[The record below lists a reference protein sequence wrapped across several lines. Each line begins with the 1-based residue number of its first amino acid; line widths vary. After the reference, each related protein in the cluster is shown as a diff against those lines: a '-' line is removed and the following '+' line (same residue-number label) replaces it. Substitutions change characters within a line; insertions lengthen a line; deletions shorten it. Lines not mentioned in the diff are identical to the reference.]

1 MMSSNFKGLL
11 NKAAGFL
18 LLFCVLSS
26 GVQGVMAQ
34 GVASINVTGIPS
46 VINDPFTDQFEENFR
61 NGRYQVIFTYNN
73 SNTQPVDFRFEF
85 SLSKDGKEVL
95 EITSEPESFAPG
107 AYVFTSVF
115 DELPF
120 RETFDDLIDQLSK
133 EQQQQIIQGGSI
145 PEGNYVLNIR
155 PIAENSGAMISSMPS
170 VNPFSVIYPQAPI
183 LINPSDRA
191 NLALETPVFNW
202 TPVPVGGYSI
212 DYHFLLVEVLG
223 SQTPLQAINSNRA
236 HAEAKVTGQNTLV
249 YTPEYLPLE
258 KGQEYAW
265 RVTARS
271 VNGDLPIRNEGES
284 NIRTFTYKSGIGSE
298 TIADL
303 RELKDLPLVPGFAS
317 LTDLDRMEV
326 SEERNYY
333 EFNGRATLLMD
344 FVSTGQKKVTV
355 RVNNLRLQK
364 GSIQAPIL
372 MGGSLKGS
380 GKELTD
386 VLNTQSELVTLN
398 DVTWHFGEGI
408 TTGVALSS
416 PDGQSFD
423 AKGRLI
429 LEPQGARGSV
439 SASGSPLF
447 YYGDDLVEAEVTSIN
462 ASFPEG
468 TVYGEGS
475 VKVLGRESGCDVTR
489 FAFIEGD
496 LVTTFRCTSPI
507 AIPLVNE
514 SNRLNMLVERMM
526 GDLSIDPNTGD
537 MDYDLNLMTSI
548 GLETDQGQACGANAG
563 LSISSENGLEIS
575 DFSQDQSCKFE
586 KPKIDLG
593 LFTLELHQSELQEL
607 TYDAQTGDWDFEVL
621 LGAKFEIPSFGE
633 WGSYNVRDI
642 LIDEEGA
649 HFNSIDFSEELAGL
663 PDFDINNYTVQLE
676 TLELAEFLFPI
687 FEWDQTGPGPW
698 DLSFSGN
705 VGVPNNP
712 GYPEC
717 IRGQQLALR
726 AGNVSGDEVSASIV
740 PQNFEGCSFEFGA
753 GYAFNIDD
761 MAGKFG
767 VRFTDSGEEP
777 IGRLDFGGSLT
788 LGQPFACEANSDLDI
803 GSTQLSITTGLVGEI
818 ENIIP
823 SCDVLVGPFTAN
835 VTSSQLSFDHTPETG
850 QEASL
855 IASADLDLS
864 EGQTASGSFD
874 LNLITGRFN
883 SLDFLINDPFDWNIP
898 AEEPVLSFRLNEARL
913 TEEGFSVDGR
923 QQFNLGSDQV
933 IGTTF
938 DSLLIDIETLQ
949 IQRGRIL
956 FDSEFGFAAGIDP
969 NDQSLSYQ
977 AVPLDSELLQ
987 DPGMYLG
994 MSGQIQID
1002 SQGIQTEGQADATL
1016 RFNDEEYDLAQV
1028 AYSDGFRF
1036 RLFPFEVGSGQADI
1050 MYGDSRIAWLDEDG
1064 FHPSPGFFADL
1075 LIPEHLPLP
1084 TMDIAYLTLKEEGEL
1099 LVEITE
1105 NEDGNY
1111 AMSTLPGK
1119 TLTITAPYFDPQ
1131 GSPSLTNVTLN
1142 NVVISGNPSNPEI
1155 LEGSIEVTIPEGDP
1169 MWQLK
1174 DRQVPITLKK
1184 LQFGSRPVN
1193 GTPLTALHL
1202 LGDLH
1207 LFENDL
1213 PDAQQEFGFFIQSNG
1228 VLRAD
1233 LNITGMDAQVPLL
1246 PEDKALLK
1254 VDGISG
1260 TFTLLEGANSPGYDF
1275 TIDSGFELNT
1285 ETGIS
1290 TGAEFDLRLTPG
1302 SMSLENLVTEDLE
1315 GLPEFDFG
1323 VFGLKLNTIESI
1335 PQFDYTPGEGFDFAF
1350 ALDAD
1355 IRIQPEGAEEIIF
1368 PLQGFEIRD
1377 TGIQIP
1383 IQDISS
1389 ASIPGLSLPDFDIAG
1404 FNFKPLSLETTS
1416 PFTFNW
1422 GEGLD
1427 FNPDVNMSFEVD
1439 LPEFE
1444 GTGLNPPDGLTFN
1457 DVGLVDGFLTGSI
1470 EPFRP
1475 LGGVEID
1482 LVPGMPDT
1490 PTLMISELF
1499 GSLDAG
1505 QDENGDFFQAVNI
1518 DLTGELGN
1526 LPAFNI
1532 DDPNACVENG
1542 SFTLSLVQSKY
1553 FEGTV
1558 SGIQPCGYLELGPAQ
1573 IAVTNADLNFSVSA
1587 DQQMAELD
1595 GGVMVTLP
1603 ATDQGS
1609 EVTANGNLV
1618 LDLIEGKINDGSVTI
1633 DQQFGLEFP
1642 HGPSD
1647 PLFTFGTNQAVLSKD
1662 GLLVNGGGNLSA
1674 DGVQSTVQF
1683 NDLLIG
1689 FNPFGVQ
1696 SGNASIATNFAMEVG
1711 VQPLALKLKD
1721 PATAMPADNA
1731 IELGLNGDIIL
1742 DNNGLNLTGS
1752 STATIRFQGEEYA
1765 ALEVAYEDGFAL
1777 NAGGFAV
1784 NQGRALFY
1792 EIENGVRSQDPLAVL
1807 SQRGFDLGEFIASLL
1822 PSRIPLPSEDIAYID
1837 IKDSNDS
1844 LLVDVTSNEQTGG
1857 YTITTNESTLPM
1869 VIAALEDQNGDPT
1882 EVNVG
1887 FSLTTDGSYNI
1898 TGGSLSLESSYSLES
1913 RLDIPVSITEFSIG
1927 NDGNGMELKA
1937 GLKVDL
1943 PGPLKDHDAI
1953 ANAVIDQNGL
1963 SQASVSVGTHLTAY
1977 QDGITPLFAYEH
1989 SGNIDGSQE
1998 TDVFEAELWGIEA
2011 EFGGT
2016 NSVAISGILNSSLI
2030 LEVSGGT
2037 DPIFYTASWSD
2048 TGWDFSID
2056 PGSLGDLSMGDAT
2069 LALNQQDGIDV
2080 VSTDEAFYLVL
2091 NGQVSLED
2099 VIGEPLDVSVQDLE
2113 VGVDG
2118 LGSSPALHFAI
2129 GGASGSIA
2137 DQTFSLFEG
2146 AFEGLIES
2154 PTITLNGRSLA
2165 LSSDAGTLTF
2175 LEKDIEYN
2183 DLMIDTQGGLTFSSI
2198 EAQNIELIPEY
2209 VLMNSLTLSGDEG
2222 LRLDSELAIT
2232 LPAPVDQTSSSII
2245 SIYRDEQNVVQIE
2258 ATAPA
2263 FDLEQQYA
2271 LGDFGYFQLNE
2282 LQADIDPYDWES
2294 SGIYANGDLYKSGD
2308 TSPIISFGEAGQ
2320 ITQNP
2325 GIGLSAESPYVQFNA
2340 TGNVGFDYDFS
2351 VFSVAVNFD
2360 EISTTPDGFELELSG
2375 SLNMSDDVDALSV
2388 RSSINYENF
2397 VIDHTGVKNYG
2408 NIDGSGELE
2417 MDGIGKIGIGQFIY
2431 EKYEN
2436 GKDIEIADASEKKP
2450 NEIDGDQTGIPT
2462 RIETGVTELLCFGPC
2477 PVTTSQ
2483 DSVSQSALTVSI
2495 GGGTDSE
2502 SGGFTGGVKTIFFM
2516 KKSTGEYELLIDSLN
2531 VSLIDNFSITAN
2543 MHYLNTNDG
2552 FLLRAAASGDF
2563 TFGNQNV
2570 SAAVAGKFAN
2580 IGGEMSYGLFVAAQT
2595 SVGIPIVPG
2604 VIELTGAGGGFFWKP
2619 TQEDI
2624 ESVVTVVESESGLNH
2639 QIIKK
2644 DNFSDSGDPLFA
2656 AQLFGSFGIAGSG
2669 TDYVIEGS
2677 TFLQLTDE
2685 GFYMDASGVVLGMD
2699 GTSEAPANTLL
2710 DGGMSLDVVWDSPK
2724 SIIGTFYANA
2734 EVPSVLTGDGN
2745 IEYFAAE
2752 NNGEMVWGII
2762 GKANFSIY
2770 SGIMT
2775 GGGELLASSSGVLL
2789 EVNVG
2794 FDVDIPILE
2803 VNSNVTGSIWMIDDP
2818 DFSMPFGAYVVFSA
2832 EACLGFC
2839 ITADAK
2845 GAFVT
2850 KRSGGFELYGAVKGC
2865 VDLLL
2870 TEGCLS
2876 AWVSVNESNFDGGF
2890 GEGSHSDLV
2899 AQAKD
2904 QRDRFRNK
2912 IQAMKDNI
2920 ENAKNALS
2928 DPPVV
2933 GSPAY
2938 SPEDVF
2944 KAGANIYSQNSLVRR
2959 DLATIIED
2967 QVENNRYYPEGGS
2980 LPTSLQNI
2988 LTDLMV
2994 RPKVFQWYDALNSR
3008 TDALQ
3013 ELQLAVSNAE
3023 LLSAPG
3029 STQLSEGLEQA
3040 IEFNSE
3046 AERAF
3051 DTMLESMSKS
3061 PVSDVV
3067 KPTPSKNAK
3076 QSISFTVN
3084 DEIANNQVDNA
3095 EALREEVELLD
3106 EKFRESIA
3114 QVEENLKDMQRMLSP
3129 KINRGSLN
3137 VVDQRTQQLLIN
3149 SQSSG
3154 PVGSTSKR
3162 SGNTSPSSDIEILP
3176 GVNALAEAYTNV
3188 YEKFERYLALEAN
3201 VKWMEWEWAYN
3212 LREDFIDNQNSIQSG
3227 INTLNDR
3234 FNTRLSGNTGSDAY
3248 KNEVYKVA
3256 QRNQAL
3262 LRFSDGNFD
3271 SNFPSPNTSNAPSA
3285 VNTLYSQL
3293 INPSCSG
3300 GGLNC
3305 VQDSVSNMNQDFW
3318 YNMHVLGLEEHGD
3331 KMAQLVVDEVVPE
3344 LESVRSNLQSGQKAM
3359 TSLLDSFYSNK
3370 AEITAILYNMI
3381 DNYINWKEGINLSMS
3396 GDMFTTSG
3404 DTTDADYRTRLME
3417 LSGDLRPPQI
3427 ADIQA
3432 TPSRVESSQLNYN
3445 TFFNETQI
3453 SWTATHAVN
3462 VIENSINIHQA
3473 DLENFS
3479 DVEDQSVA
3487 FGDDDYLSVGKNS
3500 SINIYPFKTIQDSD
3514 TKLVNFG
3521 LRVRGNAGNTATRR
3535 ALFWVEVG
3543 PEGINFSDP
3552 GLFGTDGD
3560 PSILTNDSTKPD
3572 KPVIRLG
3579 DVYRFTNRYS
3589 GKPNFRFLPT
3599 SRTYWTNRSDNLTL
3613 VVQAY
3618 DEESDISTIE
3628 YAIGTSKG
3636 ATDVVD
3642 WTDLQGSREFKS
3654 SVPTTQITGE
3664 TRLINMEEGVSYY
3677 VSVRATNGEGL
3688 VSDVT
3693 ESRSA
3698 IKFDKTKP
3706 SKPLPAFLTAPFVAD
3721 VTILG
3726 VTTPVEPAVTFAPD
3740 LEISSSDVEDWDDM
3754 VTPEISAIWGESS
3767 DEESGIL
3774 RYEYIVTTSENV
3786 AVGQFTES
3794 AKFTTNEL
3802 NITYT
3807 GAMEGSVLED
3817 YDTEVYVHV
3826 RALDKAG
3833 NTSDIHTIG
3842 PLKPRDPTSPNS
3854 GRLQAKVNPNDV
3866 KLYFTEMP
3874 YDPETDLKGIQYSV
3888 GTSPG
3893 ESDLRPWPS
3902 SGQTDFSWSN
3912 YSNHYLYTQNLNKLG
3927 TSSTSSTSSTS
3938 GSSGTSSGGMFGDNS
3953 IITMASATTTE
3964 RVITSDV
3971 FPKRYL
3977 TLSRSQIPEG
3987 ANIYINYRS
3996 VNNRDMVSSIRST
4009 GPITLDESIPEMPS
4023 FDMTFNED
4031 ESKLHIDLD
4040 DIEDPE
4046 TGITSVE
4053 YAIYNNKSRIN
4064 VKNWTNM
4071 HSHYGIKYGSFDLS
4085 VYYTIPSWRYTSY
4098 SELKVKIRITNGA
4111 GLQRT
4116 YEDIISVYDTYE
4128 YKINALNRSKAPRS
4142 RY

>member
-355 RVNNLRLQK
+355 MVNNLRLQK

-398 DVTWHFGEGI
+398 DVTWRFGEGI

-447 YYGDDLVEAEVTSIN
+447 YYEDDLVEAEVTSIN

-593 LFTLELHQSELQEL
+593 FFTLELHQSELQEL

-687 FEWDQTGPGPW
+687 FNWDQTGPGPW

-753 GYAFNIDD
+753 GYAFIIDD

-767 VRFTDSGEEP
+767 VRFTDNGEEP

-835 VTSSQLSFDHTPETG
+835 VTSSQLRFDHTPETG

-883 SLDFLINDPFDWNIP
+883 SLDFLIDDPFDWNIP
-898 AEEPVLSFRLNEARL
+898 AEDPVLSFRLNEARL

-923 QQFNLGSDQV
+923 QQFNLGSDQ
-933 IGTTF
+933 IMGTTF

-1002 SQGIQTEGQADATL
+1002 SQGIQTEGQAGATL
-1016 RFNDEEYDLAQV
+1016 RFNGEEYDLAQV

-1155 LEGSIEVTIPEGDP
+1155 LEGSIEVTIPEDDP

-1193 GTPLTALHL
+1193 GTSLTALHL

-1275 TIDSGFELNT
+1275 TIDCGFELNT

-1389 ASIPGLSLPDFDIAG
+1389 ASIPGLSLPEFDIAG

-1457 DVGLVDGFLTGSI
+1457 DVGLTDGFLTGSI
-1470 EPFRP
+1470 EPFQP
-1475 LGGVEID
+1475 LGGAEIN
-1482 LVPGMPDT
+1482 LVPGMPDS

-1505 QDENGDFFQAVNI
+1505 QDESGDFFQVVNI
-1518 DLTGELGN
+1518 DLTGKLGN

-1647 PLFTFGTNQAVLSKD
+1647 PLFTFGINQAVLSKD
-1662 GLLVNGGGNLSA
+1662 GLMVNGGGNLSA

-1731 IELGLNGDIIL
+1731 IELGLNGDIVL

-1807 SQRGFDLGEFIASLL
+1807 SQNGFDLGDFLASLL

-1869 VIAALEDQNGDPT
+1869 VITALEDQNGDPT

-1913 RLDIPVSITEFSIG
+1913 QLDIPVSITEFSFG

-2165 LSSDAGTLTF
+2165 LSSDTGTLTF

-2375 SLNMSDDVDALSV
+2375 DLGMNIPAMTVS
-2388 RSSINYENF
+2388 SSIRYENF
-2397 VIDHTGVKNYG
+2397 IIDHTGVKDTG
-2408 NIDGSGELE
+2408 NIDGTGSLE
-2417 MDGIGKIGIGQFIY
+2417 MDWIGSIEIGQFIY

-2436 GKDIEIADASEKKP
+2436 GTDIEIADASEKDP
-2450 NEIDGDQTGIPT
+2450 DELDGDQTEIPT
-2462 RIETGVTELLCFGPC
+2462 RTETGVTELLCFGPC
-2477 PVTTSQ
+2477 PIDTGES
-2483 DSVSQSALTVSI
+2483 DISENALSI
-2495 GGGTDSE
+2495 TIDAGTDGE
-2502 SGGFTGGVKTIFFM
+2502 SGGISGGVESIFFM
-2516 KKSTGEYELLIDSLN
+2516 KKASGDFELMIEGLN
-2531 VSLIDNFSITAN
+2531 ATMMDNFSLAAS
-2543 MHYLNTNDG
+2543 MHYMNSDDG
-2552 FLLRAAASGDF
+2552 FLLRAAASGKF
-2563 TFGNQNV
+2563 SFGNQEV

-2580 IGGEMSYGLFVAAQT
+2580 IGGETSYGLFVAAQT

-2604 VIELTGAGGGFFWKP
+2604 VIELTGVGGGFFWKP
-2619 TQEDI
+2619 TEEDLDL
-2624 ESVVTVVESESGLNH
+2624 VVTAVEGMGH
-2639 QIIKK
+2639 TIIKK
-2644 DNFSDSGDPLFA
+2644 DKFSHSDDLLFA

-2677 TFLQLTDE
+2677 TFLQLTDK

-2710 DGGMSLDVVWDSPK
+2710 DGGMSLDVQWDPTMF
-2724 SIIGTFYANA
+2724 IGGTFYANA
-2734 EVPSVLTGDGN
+2734 NVPAVLTGDGE

-2752 NNGEMVWGII
+2752 NNGETVWGIM
-2762 GKANFSIY
+2762 GEANFSIY

-2775 GGGELLASSSGVLL
+2775 GGGELLASGSGVLL
-2789 EVNVG
+2789 EISVG
-2794 FDVDIPILE
+2794 FDVDVPIIE
-2803 VNSNVTGSIWMIDDP
+2803 VNSNVTGSVWMIQDP

-2865 VDLLL
+2865 VDLLI

-2876 AWVSVNESNFDGGF
+2876 AWVSVTESNFDGGF
-2890 GEGSHSDLV
+2890 GKGSHNDLV
-2899 AQAKD
+2899 AQAQA
-2904 QRDRFRNK
+2904 QRDQFRAK
-2912 IQAMKDNI
+2912 IEAMKNSIAD
-2920 ENAKNALS
+2920 AKEALS
-2928 DPPVV
+2928 EPPVFS
-2933 GSPAY
+2933 GPAY
-2938 SPEDVF
+2938 STEDVF
-2944 KAGANIYSQNSLVRR
+2944 KAGANIYSQNYNVRQ
-2959 DLATIIED
+2959 DLASIIQTE
-2967 QVENNRYYPEGGS
+2967 VENNEYYSQGGS

-2994 RPKVFQWYDALNSR
+2994 TPRLYQLYDLFTSR
-3008 TDALQ
+3008 SSARQDLQ
-3013 ELQLAVSNAE
+3013 QAVSQAE
-3023 LLSAPG
+3023 AVSDAVSDKLTNSV
-3029 STQLSEGLEQA
+3029 EKA
-3040 IEFNSE
+3040 IEFSDN
-3046 AERAF
+3046 AESAF
-3051 DTMLESMSKS
+3051 DDMLESMNQS
-3061 PVSDVV
+3061 PVSNIV
-3067 KPTPSKNAK
+3067 KPAAGKNAT
-3076 QSISFTVN
+3076 QSVSFEVDPATA
-3084 DEIANNQVDNA
+3084 ENQA
-3095 EALREEVELLD
+3095 ASTESLREEVELLD

-3114 QVEENLKDMQRMLSP
+3114 QVEENLDDMQDMLAADYTISF
-3129 KINRGSLN
+3129 RE
-3137 VVDQRTQQLLIN
+3137 RTQQNNLSNLG
-3149 SQSSG
+3149 SG
-3154 PVGSTSKR
+3154 LSI
-3162 SGNTSPSSDIEILP
+3162 SGAEPLPAISVTPS
-3176 GVNALAEAYTNV
+3176 VNALAKAYTEV
-3188 YEKFERYLALEAN
+3188 YEKFERYFALESN
-3201 VKWMEWEWAYN
+3201 IHWMEWEWAYN
-3212 LREDFIDNQNSIQSG
+3212 LREDFIDNQSSIQSG
-3227 INTLNDR
+3227 INTLNNR

-3271 SNFPSPNTSNAPSA
+3271 SNFPNPNTSNAPSA
-3285 VNTLYSQL
+3285 VNTLYSEL
-3293 INPSCSG
+3293 INPNCDG
-3300 GGLNC
+3300 NGLDC
-3305 VQDSVSNMNQDFW
+3305 VRDSVSNMNQDFW
-3318 YNMHVLGLEEHGD
+3318 FNMHVLGLEEHGD
-3331 KMAQLVVDEVVPE
+3331 KSAEVVVDDVVPE
-3344 LESVRSNLQSGQKAM
+3344 MESVRSSLREGHKNM
-3359 TSLLDSFYSNK
+3359 TSMLDSFYSDK

-3381 DNYINWKEGINLSMS
+3381 DNYINWKAGVDLSMD
-3396 GDMFTTSG
+3396 GETLTSSA
-3404 DTTDADYRTRLME
+3404 DTSNADYSTRLME
-3417 LSGDLRPPQI
+3417 LSNDLRPPQI

-3432 TPSRVESSQLNYN
+3432 VPSRHSASGSTLNFN
-3445 TFFNETQI
+3445 TFYNDTEI
-3453 SWTATHAVN
+3453 SWTATHPVA
-3462 VIENSINIHQA
+3462 VIENSINIHQS
-3473 DLENFS
+3473 DLE
-3479 DVEDQSVA
+3479 DVQDINDASVA
-3487 FGDDDYLSVGKNS
+3487 FGDDDYLSLGSKS
-3500 SINIYPFKTIQDSD
+3500 SINIYPFKTALGVGTSDSE
-3514 TKLVNFG
+3514 TKIINLG
-3521 LRVRGNAGNTATRR
+3521 LRTRGNAGNTSTRR
-3535 ALFWVEVG
+3535 TLFYVDVG
-3543 PEGINFSDP
+3543 PSGISFTDP
-3552 GLFGTDGD
+3552 GIFGTDGD
-3560 PSILTNDSTKPD
+3560 TSILTEDYTKPE
-3572 KPVIRLG
+3572 KPVIKLS
-3579 DVYRFTNRYS
+3579 DVY
-3589 GKPNFRFLPT
+3589 GKT
-3599 SRTYWTNRSDNLTL
+3599 SRYYPGRKGRFSGNYVTTYWTNEPSNLTL
-3613 VVQAY
+3613 KIQAY
-3618 DEESDISTIE
+3618 DPESDIASYE

-3636 ATDVVD
+3636 ETDVVD
-3642 WTDLQGSREFKS
+3642 WTTLQGAREFVS
-3654 SVPTTQITGE
+3654 QIPTSQITGE
-3664 TRLINMEEGVSYY
+3664 SQLINMEEGVSYY
-3677 VSVRATNGEGL
+3677 VSVRATNGEGM
-3688 VSDVT
+3688 VSEVT
-3693 ESRSA
+3693 ESSSP
-3698 IKFDKTKP
+3698 IKLDTKKP
-3706 SKPLPAFLTAPFVAD
+3706 SKPGTAYISAPITATFA
-3721 VTILG
+3721 LWG
-3726 VTTPVEPAVTFAPD
+3726 VSTPVDPAVTTAPD
-3740 LEISSSDVEDWDDM
+3740 LTISSSDVDDWEDM
-3754 VTPEISAIWGESS
+3754 LTPEISAYWSESS
-3767 DEESGIL
+3767 DSESGFD
-3774 RYEYIVTTSENV
+3774 RFEYIVTTTENV
-3786 AVGQFTES
+3786 AHDQFTETD
-3794 AKFTTNEL
+3794 KFITNDQDM
-3802 NITYT
+3802 TYT
-3807 GAMEGSVLED
+3807 GAMEGSILED
-3817 YDTEVYVHV
+3817 YETEVYVHV
-3826 RALDKAG
+3826 RAMDKAG
-3833 NTSDIHTIG
+3833 NASDIYTIG
-3842 PLKPRDPTSPNS
+3842 PLKPRDRTSPNS
-3854 GRLQAKVNPNDV
+3854 GRLEAKVNPNDV
-3866 KLYFTEMP
+3866 KLYFTELP
-3874 YDPETDLKGIQYSV
+3874 FDPETDLKGIQYSV

-3893 ESDLRPWPS
+3893 ESDLRPWPAT
-3902 SGQTDFSWSN
+3902 GQADFSWSN
-3912 YSNHYLYTQNLNKLG
+3912 QSNHYLYTQNLNKLG
-3927 TSSTSSTSSTS
+3927 TSSTSSTS